1 MTDYQMKSPYL
12 ITEHSSDDDFAAL
25 QKRVYFRAAKEVEK
39 QTWWDFIINAII
51 LALCVAGVT
60 WLWDLIR

>member
-1 MTDYQMKSPYL
+1 MNQFKSPYL

-39 QTWWDFIINAII
+39 QSWWDFVINAVL
-51 LALCVAGVT
+51 LALFVAGAS
-60 WLWDLIR
+60 WIWELIR